1 MLGNSSIKK
10 TTRMSIDVSKRD
22 HTRIKVLAAAEG
34 LSVKDFVIECIN
46 EKIHPEK
53 KQPNLKT
60 RKAMDDARRGRTI
73 KVKDIASLYKQLE
86 I

>member
-1 MLGNSSIKK
+1 MPAKSTAKR
-10 TTRMSIDVSKRD
+10 TTRMSIDVPLKD

-34 LSVKDFVIECIN
+34 VSLKDFVIECIK

-53 KQPNLKT
+53 KPNTKT
-60 RKAMDDARRGRTI
+60 RKAMEDARKGKTI
-73 KVKDIASLYKQLE
+73 KAKNISELYEHLG

>member
-1 MLGNSSIKK
+1 MPTGSGIKR
-10 TTRMSIDVSKRD
+10 TTRMSIDVTLKD

-34 LSVKDFVIECIN
+34 VSLKDFVIDCIQ

-53 KQPNLKT
+53 KPNAKT
-60 RKAMDDARRGRTI
+60 RKAIEEARKGKTI
-73 KVKDIASLYKQLE
+73 KAKNISELYKQLG